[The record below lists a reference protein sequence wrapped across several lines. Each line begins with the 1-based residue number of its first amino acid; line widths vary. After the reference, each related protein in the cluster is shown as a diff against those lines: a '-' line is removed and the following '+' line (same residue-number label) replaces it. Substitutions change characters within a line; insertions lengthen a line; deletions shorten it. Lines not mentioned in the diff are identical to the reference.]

1 MKKFIESL
9 LLILLIILCILQTND
24 KIELRKLRL
33 DIESINYKVKLL
45 KGKL

>member
-33 DIESINYKVKLL
+33 DIESITD

>member
-9 LLILLIILCILQTND
+9 LLILLIILCILQTN
-24 KIELRKLRL
+24 ELRKLRL

>member
-9 LLILLIILCILQTND
+9 LHIILCIICILQTNEI
-24 KIELRKLRL
+24 IELRKLRL
-33 DIESINYKVKLL
+33 DIESITE